1 LVDKW
6 TQEVQNPMQVTR
18 ATDYAVRIMVELAG
32 LPPGDKAQLNELIES
47 TGVRGSFL
55 SKVVQ
60 RLVHAGMVS
69 SHRGTRGGFSMRVSG
84 EEVTLLDVIE
94 AIEGPTQMNLC
105 LASGPS
111 CERKSWCGA
120 HPVWQKAQSAFVQ
133 ELSSVTIAHLAM
145 VSKVNLAKQQ
155 ASANQP

>member
-1 LVDKW
+1 
-6 TQEVQNPMQVTR
+6 
-18 ATDYAVRIMVELAG
+18 MVELAS
-32 LPPGDKAQLNELIES
+32 LPPGDKVQLNELIES

-84 EEVTLLDVIE
+84 EEITLLDVIE

-105 LASGPS
+105 LGSGPG
-111 CERKSWCGA
+111 CERKSWCGV
-120 HPVWQKAQSAFVQ
+120 HPVWQKAQSAFVK
-133 ELSSVTIAHLAM
+133 ELASVTIAHLA
-145 VSKVNLAKQQ
+145 VETKVNVAKQQ
-155 ASANQP
+155 GAANQP

>member
-1 LVDKW
+1 MDKW
-6 TQEVQNPMQVTR
+6 TQEVQNSMQVTR
-18 ATDYAVRIMVELAG
+18 ATDYAVRIMVELAN
-32 LPPGDKAQLNELIES
+32 LPPGDKVQLNELIES

-69 SHRGTRGGFSMRVSG
+69 SHRGTRGGFSLRVPG
-84 EEVTLLDVIE
+84 EEITLLDVIE

-105 LASGPS
+105 LGNGPG
-111 CERKSWCGA
+111 CERKSWCGV

-133 ELSSVTIAHLAM
+133 MLASESIAHLA
-145 VSKVNLAKQQ
+145 VESKVNLAKQQ
-155 ASANQP
+155 EAANRP

>member
-1 LVDKW
+1 
-6 TQEVQNPMQVTR
+6 
-18 ATDYAVRIMVELAG
+18 MVELAS
-32 LPPGDKAQLNELIES
+32 LPPGDKVQLNELIES

-69 SHRGTRGGFSMRVSG
+69 SHRGTRGGFSLRVSG

-105 LASGPS
+105 LGSGPG
-111 CERKSWCGA
+111 CERKSWCGV
-120 HPVWQKAQSAFVQ
+120 HPIWKKAQSAFVQ
-133 ELSSVTIAHLAM
+133 ELGSVSIAHLA
-145 VSKVNLAKQQ
+145 VESKANLAKQQ
-155 ASANQP
+155 AATHQP

>member
-1 LVDKW
+1 
-6 TQEVQNPMQVTR
+6 MQVTR
-18 ATDYAVRIMVELAG
+18 ATDYAVRIMVELAS
-32 LPPGDKAQLNELIES
+32 LPPGDKVQLNELIES

-69 SHRGTRGGFSMRVSG
+69 SHRGTRGGFSLRVSG

-105 LASGPS
+105 LGSGPG
-111 CERKSWCGA
+111 CERKSWCGV
-120 HPVWQKAQSAFVQ
+120 HPIWKKAQSAFVQ
-133 ELSSVTIAHLAM
+133 ELGSVSIAHLA
-145 VSKVNLAKQQ
+145 VESKANLAKQQ
-155 ASANQP
+155 AATHQP

>member
-1 LVDKW
+1 
-6 TQEVQNPMQVTR
+6 
-18 ATDYAVRIMVELAG
+18 MVELAS
-32 LPPGDKAQLNELIES
+32 LPPGDKVQLNELIES

-105 LASGPS
+105 LGSGPS
-111 CERKSWCGA
+111 CERKSWCGV

-133 ELSSVTIAHLAM
+133 ELASVSIARLAM
-145 VSKVNLAKQQ
+145 ESKVNLAKQQ
-155 ASANQP
+155 AAANQP

>member
-1 LVDKW
+1 
-6 TQEVQNPMQVTR
+6 
-18 ATDYAVRIMVELAG
+18 MVELAS
-32 LPPGDKAQLNELIES
+32 LPPGDKVQLNELIES

-69 SHRGTRGGFSMRVSG
+69 SHRGTRGGFSLRVSG
-84 EEVTLLDVIE
+84 EDVTLLDVIE

-105 LASGPS
+105 LGSGPG
-111 CERKSWCGA
+111 CERKSWCGV

-133 ELSSVTIAHLAM
+133 QLASVSIAHLAM
-145 VSKVNLAKQQ
+145 ETKVNLAKHQ
-155 ASANQP
+155 ASASQP

>member
-1 LVDKW
+1 MDKW

-18 ATDYAVRIMVELAG
+18 ATDYAVRIMVELAS

-111 CERKSWCGA
+111 CERKSWCGV

-133 ELSSVTIAHLAM
+133 ELASVTVARLAI

>member
-1 LVDKW
+1 MDNW
-6 TQEVQNPMQVTR
+6 TQEVQNLMQVTR
-18 ATDYAVRIMVELAG
+18 ATDYAVRIMVELAT
-32 LPPGDKAQLNELIES
+32 LSPGDKVQLNELIES

-69 SHRGTRGGFSMRVSG
+69 SHRGTRGGFSLRVSG

-105 LASGPS
+105 LGSGPG
-111 CERKSWCGA
+111 CERKSWCGV
-120 HPVWQKAQSAFVQ
+120 HPIWKKAQSAFVQ
-133 ELSSVTIAHLAM
+133 ELGSVSIARLA
-145 VSKVNLAKQQ
+145 VESKANLAKQQ
-155 ASANQP
+155 AGAHQP

>member
-1 LVDKW
+1 
-6 TQEVQNPMQVTR
+6 MQVTR
-18 ATDYAVRIMVELAG
+18 ATDYAVRIMVELAS
-32 LPPGDKAQLNELIES
+32 LPPGDKVQLNELIES

-69 SHRGTRGGFSMRVSG
+69 SHRGTRGGFSLRVSG

-105 LASGPS
+105 LGSGPG
-111 CERKSWCGA
+111 CERKSWCGV
-120 HPVWQKAQSAFVQ
+120 HPIWKKAQSAFVQ
-133 ELSSVTIAHLAM
+133 ELGSVSIAHLA
-145 VSKVNLAKQQ
+145 VESKSNLAKQP
-155 ASANQP
+155 AAARQP

>member
-1 LVDKW
+1 
-6 TQEVQNPMQVTR
+6 
-18 ATDYAVRIMVELAG
+18 MVELAT
-32 LPPGDKAQLNELIES
+32 LSPGDKVQLNELIES

-69 SHRGTRGGFSMRVSG
+69 SHRGTRGGFSLRVSG

-105 LASGPS
+105 LGSGPG
-111 CERKSWCGA
+111 CERKSWCGV
-120 HPVWQKAQSAFVQ
+120 HPIWKKAQSAFVQ
-133 ELSSVTIAHLAM
+133 ELGSVSIAHLA
-145 VSKVNLAKQQ
+145 VESKANLAKQQ
-155 ASANQP
+155 AAAHQP

>member
-1 LVDKW
+1 
-6 TQEVQNPMQVTR
+6 MQVTR
-18 ATDYAVRIMVELAG
+18 ATDYAVRIMVELAT
-32 LPPGDKAQLNELIES
+32 LSPGDKVQLNELIES

-69 SHRGTRGGFSMRVSG
+69 SHRGTRGGFSLRVSG

-105 LASGPS
+105 LGSGPG
-111 CERKSWCGA
+111 CERKSWCGV
-120 HPVWQKAQSAFVQ
+120 HPIWKKAQSAFVQ
-133 ELSSVTIAHLAM
+133 ELGSVSIAHLA
-145 VSKVNLAKQQ
+145 VESKANLAKQQ
-155 ASANQP
+155 AAAHQP

>member
-1 LVDKW
+1 MRKW
-6 TQEVQNPMQVTR
+6 TQEVQIPMQVTR
-18 ATDYAVRIMVELAG
+18 ATDYAVRIMVELAS
-32 LPPGDKAQLNELIES
+32 LPPGDKVQLNDLIES

-94 AIEGPTQMNLC
+94 AIEGPTQLNLC
-105 LASGPS
+105 LGSGPS
-111 CERKSWCGA
+111 CERKSWCGV

-133 ELSSVTIAHLAM
+133 ELASVTIAHLASE
-145 VSKVNLAKQQ
+145 SKVNLAKQQ
-155 ASANQP
+155 AAAHQP

>member
-1 LVDKW
+1 
-6 TQEVQNPMQVTR
+6 MQVTR
-18 ATDYAVRIMVELAG
+18 ATDYAVRIMVELAS
-32 LPPGDKAQLNELIES
+32 LPPGDKVQLNELIES

-69 SHRGTRGGFSMRVSG
+69 SHRGTRGGFSLRVSG

-105 LASGPS
+105 LGSGPG
-111 CERKSWCGA
+111 CERKSWCGV
-120 HPVWQKAQSAFVQ
+120 HPIWKKAQSAFVQ
-133 ELSSVTIAHLAM
+133 ELCSVSIAHLA
-145 VSKVNLAKQQ
+145 VESKANLAKQQ
-155 ASANQP
+155 AATHQP

>member
-1 LVDKW
+1 
-6 TQEVQNPMQVTR
+6 MQVTR
-18 ATDYAVRIMVELAG
+18 ATDYAVRIMVELAS
-32 LPPGDKAQLNELIES
+32 LPPGHKAQLNELIES

-111 CERKSWCGA
+111 CERKPWCGV
-120 HPVWQKAQSAFVQ
+120 HPVWQKAQSAFVR
-133 ELSSVTIAHLAM
+133 ELASVSIAHLAM
-145 VSKVNLAKQQ
+145 ETKVNLAKQQ
-155 ASANQP
+155 ASANRP

>member
-1 LVDKW
+1 MGKW

-18 ATDYAVRIMVELAG
+18 ATDYAVRIMVELAS
-32 LPPGDKAQLNELIES
+32 LPPGDKVQLNDLIES

-84 EEVTLLDVIE
+84 EEITLLDVIE
-94 AIEGPTQMNLC
+94 AIEGPTQLNLC
-105 LASGPS
+105 LGSGPS
-111 CERKSWCGA
+111 CERKSWCGV

-133 ELSSVTIAHLAM
+133 ELASVTIAHLAIE
-145 VSKVNLAKQQ
+145 SKVNLAKQQ
-155 ASANQP
+155 AAAHQP

>member
-1 LVDKW
+1 MDNW

-18 ATDYAVRIMVELAG
+18 ATDYAVRIMVELAS

-105 LASGPS
+105 LASGLT
-111 CERKSWCGA
+111 CERKSWCGV
-120 HPVWQKAQSAFVQ
+120 HPVWKKAQSAFVR
-133 ELSSVTIAHLAM
+133 ELASVTIAHLAM
-145 VSKVNLAKQQ
+145 ESKVNLAKQQ
-155 ASANQP
+155 ASASQL

>member
-1 LVDKW
+1 MDKW

-18 ATDYAVRIMVELAG
+18 ATDYAVRIMLELAS
-32 LPPGDKAQLNELIES
+32 LPPGNKAQLNELIES

-69 SHRGTRGGFSMRVSG
+69 SHRGTRGGFSLRVPG

-105 LASGPS
+105 LGDGPG
-111 CERKSWCGA
+111 CERKSWCGV
-120 HPVWQKAQSAFVQ
+120 HPVWQKAQSAFIQ
-133 ELSSVTIAHLAM
+133 ELADVTIAHLA
-145 VSKVNLAKQQ
+145 VETKVNLAKQQ
-155 ASANQP
+155 AAANQP

>member
-1 LVDKW
+1 MRKW

-18 ATDYAVRIMVELAG
+18 ATDYAVRIMVELAS
-32 LPPGDKAQLNELIES
+32 LPPGDKVQLNDLIES

-94 AIEGPTQMNLC
+94 AIEGPTQLNLC
-105 LASGPS
+105 LGSGPS
-111 CERKSWCGA
+111 CERKSWCGV

-133 ELSSVTIAHLAM
+133 ELASVTIAHLAIE
-145 VSKVNLAKQQ
+145 SKVNLAKQQ
-155 ASANQP
+155 ADAHQP